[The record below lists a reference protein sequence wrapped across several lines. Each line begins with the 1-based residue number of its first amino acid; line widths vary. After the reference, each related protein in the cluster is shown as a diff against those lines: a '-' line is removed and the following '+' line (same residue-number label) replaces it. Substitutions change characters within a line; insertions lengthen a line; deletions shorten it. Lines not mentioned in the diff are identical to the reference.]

1 MLGNGLSS
9 SPSNTPPPY
18 NAARFPDVTFYD
30 QVEQQHKLV
39 TSFGIETLPLVT
51 GWSMGAGQTYQWA
64 VSYPDMVQRA
74 CPFCGSSKTS
84 EHNVVFLEG
93 VKSALTADAA
103 FKAGWYTE
111 KPTKGLRAAARVY
124 AGWGFSQ
131 AFYWQ
136 QEYKT
141 MGYSS
146 LEDFLVGFWEGFFLD
161 RRDPNNLLTMLW
173 TWQNGNVG
181 ATPGR
186 GFDGD
191 QVAALKTI
199 KAKMIVLPATTS
211 SKSSSP
217 AEREL
222 LRTAR
227 RQTSR
232 SALKCRRSRVS
243 RCLGKH
249 GAAQGTWRRSSRCE
263 E

>member
-1 MLGNGLSS
+1 
-9 SPSNTPPPY
+9 
-18 NAARFPDVTFYD
+18 
-30 QVEQQHKLV
+30 
-39 TSFGIETLPLVT
+39 
-51 GWSMGAGQTYQWA
+51 
-64 VSYPDMVQRA
+64 
-74 CPFCGSSKTS
+74 
-84 EHNVVFLEG
+84 
-93 VKSALTADAA
+93 
-103 FKAGWYTE
+103 
-111 KPTKGLRAAARVY
+111 VY

-136 QEYKT
+136 QEYKK

-146 LEDFLVGFWEGFFLD
+146 LEDF
-161 RRDPNNLLTMLW
+161 
-173 TWQNGNVG
+173 
-181 ATPGR
+181 PGR
-186 GFDGD
+186 GSGGD
-191 QVAALKTI
+191 PVAALKTI